1 MRRKWGLS
9 VRMKLALSYAGL
21 VLVSGALLLA
31 VVWYFLLRYVPM
43 RAAIIPSGDPSVNNL
58 FIPGRDDLWDAFAP
72 RAGGALV
79 FLLILGLAGG
89 WLLAGRMLT
98 PLRQIQAATHTAMDG
113 TLSHRV
119 SLKGRRDEFRDL
131 ADSFDEMLERLE
143 AHVAEQR
150 RFAANAS
157 HELRTP
163 LAISQT
169 LLEVGRNDP
178 DRNVDDLLDRLHTVN
193 VRAID
198 LTEALLMLSRAE
210 QKSFT
215 SEPVD
220 LSLLL
225 DEAAETLLPLA
236 EKRGV
241 TVRTYGRVAGAV
253 GSRALLLQLTT
264 NLLHNAV
271 IHNLPENGLV
281 WARTESTPGNVELI
295 VENTGEK
302 LAPELVS
309 TLTEPFQRGTDR
321 VRSDHAGAGLGLAI
335 VKSIVQAHS
344 GTLTVTARPDGGLRV
359 SAVLPGGAAG

>member
-21 VLVSGALLLA
+21 VLVAGALLLA

-79 FLLILGLAGG
+79 FLLILGLVGG
-89 WLLAGRMLT
+89 WLLAGRMLA

-119 SLKGRRDEFRDL
+119 ALKGRRDEFRDL

-178 DRNVDDLLDRLHTVN
+178 DRNVDDLLDRLHSVN

-241 TVRTYGRVAGAV
+241 TVRTYGRVASAV

-295 VENTGEK
+295 VENTGET